1 MVSPGTHLVQNHQSQ
16 SRTCDRVPVKKNE
29 SKMENVWAFMY
40 QPQTV
45 NLKTHSKTL
54 YYSILKLK
62 YSSSILKQKSTKAKT
77 NMHH

>member
-1 MVSPGTHLVQNHQSQ
+1 MMNSGTHLVRNHESQ
-16 SRTCDRVPVKKNE
+16 SRTNESQLKKNE